1 MTEHT
6 YEKIYREFGK
16 NLPWCLEGVPK
27 FFKSLIESKWVKPCK
42 TLDMGCGIGD
52 YANYLALNGFEV
64 LAVDISETAI
74 DLAKKKYTSTKNLQF
89 KIYDIFKLKDVKE
102 KYDFVYEISILHNI
116 EPKKRAEY
124 IKNICSVLNKGGK
137 LLVCSFSKDDLLF
150 QGKESLYFPDLDN
163 TVYPLSEKE
172 LRDLF
177 QEHFKIKRLEKVY
190 FGREGQRQKE
200 RWLCLMEKK

>member
-1 MTEHT
+1 MKEHR
-6 YEKIYREFGK
+6 YEKIYKKFGK

-27 FFKSLIESKWVKPCK
+27 FFKSLIESGWVKPCK

-52 YANYLALNGFEV
+52 YSNYLALNEFEV
-64 LAVDISETAI
+64 LGIDISETAI
-74 DLAKKKYTSTKNLQF
+74 KMAKEKYSSNKNLQF
-89 KIYDIFKLKDVKE
+89 KVYDIFKLKEIKE

-124 IKNICSVLNKGGK
+124 IKNICSVLNKNGK

-150 QGKESLYFPDLDN
+150 QGRESLYFQDLDN
-163 TVYPLSEKE
+163 TVYPLEEK
-172 LRDLF
+172 DFQKLF
-177 QEHFKIKRLEKVY
+177 GKYFKIEKTEKVY
-190 FGREGQRQKE
+190 MGRKGKRERE